1 MDWIWIWVAVV
12 AASLVIEVATMEM
25 VSLWTAIGGLV
36 ALLLAALG
44 VGFDIQLIVFF
55 TLSILL
61 LVSLRKLAL
70 KYQLKNSK
78 NKVGTDLIIGS
89 TQKLL
94 SEITDDING
103 TIKINGV
110 TWTAIT
116 TTDEKLPAGTVV
128 EILEIKGNKLI
139 VKKKGD

>member
-25 VSLWTAIGGLV
+25 VSLWTASGGLV

-70 KYQLKNSK
+70 KYLLKNSK